1 MQKKLIIAFTG
12 RHAVGK
18 TTVANIVAQNLQA
31 AGISVRQIGMG
42 ERIKAIARV
51 LTGDKQKHE
60 PAGEV
65 LRDYLGCMDVRSVM
79 ERVNDIFAGAS
90 PRLFSEL
97 WADDVRADNNQQVFI
112 VDDLRTLENLQSA
125 GSVFYQYD
133 ESLILIKMALEGDK
147 RLIKHH
153 TDADL
158 IPIDECSRVFEIRQG
173 DLDALKEAAEDVTLL
188 ALNVLGW
195 KESK

>member
-1 MQKKLIIAFTG
+1 MKKLIIAFTG

-60 PAGEV
+60 PAGAT
-65 LRDYLGCMDVRSVM
+65 LRDELGCRDVRSVM

-90 PRLFSEL
+90 PMLFSWL
-97 WADDVRADNNQQVFI
+97 WEDDVRADEEHQVFI
-112 VDDLRTLENLQSA
+112 ADDLRTVENMQSVRC
-125 GSVFYQYD
+125 VFSQSD
-133 ESLILIKMALEGDK
+133 GESILIKMSLEGDK
-147 RLIKHH
+147 RAITHH
-153 TDADL
+153 TDAGL
-158 IPIDECSRVFEIRQG
+158 IPIDMCSRVFEIKQG
-173 DLDALKEAAEDVTLL
+173 DRKKFEEAAEDVTLL
-188 ALNVLGW
+188 ALNTLGW
-195 KESK
+195 KESE